1 MHTVESAICWDGV
14 YAKLCMYV
22 VSADQVTLDAGRLTS
37 GEVVPKKITGPY
49 VLDDEAAVLS
59 GRVLTFYEFALD
71 RLPQDIKGNLDHWS
85 SAAIDQGAEFVWFAF
100 DGIFDFSYILDQ
112 VFANQIY
119 YMRFADDEGS
129 AALDDEVIGG
139 EVWAQRV
146 ASARR
151 RLFGL
156 AHVAGSIPPLEA
168 AMLLKEGARLIC
180 PVCGSHIEPLPHGWT
195 REKFLHAI
203 TCSSDQTHF
212 FVLFE
217 DSVAMKEIRDLMATF
232 VRK

>member
-1 MHTVESAICWDGV
+1 MNTVEAAICWDGV

-22 VSADQVTLDAGRLTS
+22 VSAGQVALDAGRLAS

-49 VLDDEAAVLS
+49 VLDDEATVLS

-71 RLPQDIKGNLDHWS
+71 RLTQDLKGNLDHWS

-100 DGIFDFSYILDQ
+100 DGSFDFSCILVQEVASQ
-112 VFANQIY
+112 VY
-119 YMRFADDEGS
+119 YMRFAGDEGS

-151 RLFGL
+151 TLFGL

-168 AMLLKEGARLIC
+168 ALLLKQGARLIC
-180 PVCGSHIEPLPHGWT
+180 PMCGSHVEPLPHGWA
-195 REKFLHAI
+195 RDKFLHAI
-203 TCSSDQTHF
+203 ACSSDQAHF

-217 DSVAMKEIRDLMATF
+217 DSVAMKEMRDLMATF